1 MQVGVGRRGSEE
13 RDASGKEAHLD
24 FCSLI
29 TPRGRPSWLAGTGCG
44 AAGALTDEA
53 VAEAGGDQS
62 PTLAHSYLQAL
73 QRKNERQTRCPLHS
87 FSTASTP
94 LGGPERTLR
103 FRGCACVCA
112 RMCACEIHCPGC
124 NLSFPKEKGK

>member
-13 RDASGKEAHLD
+13 RAASGKEAHLD

-73 QRKNERQTRCPLHS
+73 QRKK
-87 FSTASTP
+87 
-94 LGGPERTLR
+94 RTTDSVSSAFVLNR
-103 FRGCACVCA
+103 VDSPWRPIEDPAFPWMRVCLCAHVCV
-112 RMCACEIHCPGC
+112 RDS
-124 NLSFPKEKGK
+124 LSWL